1 MVCMNIT
8 PSTFP
13 KDRDRTRALIHQIQ
27 PRLADHL
34 MALKE
39 NFRPG
44 ALFGSAITGNK
55 DVKDGPAAW
64 LAFIKQFKEIAA
76 SLHLDPDLP
85 TSVEINSTTPALFP
99 FSYRYSLADAEKPR
113 KVVVKNGLRFVLS
126 FPEYPF
132 DTLVGLVGNLNRK
145 KELRES
151 VLHYAVLNAVVTQ
164 NKRLLALFEDLAFP
178 IRTEKVEGLG
188 ETPITIVTTPV
199 ATVRPPD
206 EVITLICEYSGADVI
221 EEVADFEA
229 LSEVRHPYAERFGK
243 PAGASA

>member
-1 MVCMNIT
+1 MKIT
-8 PSTFP
+8 PSSFP
-13 KDRDRTRALIHQIQ
+13 KDRDRTRALIQQIQ
-27 PRLADHL
+27 PRLADHI
-34 MALKE
+34 MAVKE

-64 LAFIKQFKEIAA
+64 LAFTKQFKEIAA
-76 SLHLDPDLP
+76 SLHMEPELP
-85 TSVEINSTTPALFP
+85 TSIEINSTTPALFP
-99 FSYRYSLADAEKPR
+99 FSYRYALVDTDQPR
-113 KVVVKNGLRFVLS
+113 KVMVKNGLRFVLS

-132 DTLVGLVGNLNRK
+132 DALVSLAGNLNRK
-145 KELRES
+145 KELREA
-151 VLHYAVLNAVVTQ
+151 VLHYAVLNAVVMQ
-164 NKRLLALFEDLAFP
+164 NRRLLALFEDLAFP

-188 ETPITIVTTPV
+188 ETPITTITAPV

-206 EVITLICEYSGADVI
+206 DVITLICEYSGADVI

-229 LSEVRHPYAERFGK
+229 LAEVRHPYAERYGK